1 MANLVDDVTFHNG
14 LVRTRLEKIGEGS
27 GQQSATTA
35 PTEAVMSAEN
45 SAVETTV
52 SLQTTIVE
60 SQESGSSHTPS
71 APTTGTLCPQPQLQ
85 NSMPEQTEEEPRDS
99 GADDSNTTPPPPP
112 PTMLDLELLLPKCM
126 AEVTVERAAQLL
138 KAAKCQER
146 LKKKREREELE
157 GEFSLVGTLKKKLKT
172 AVAAKNNEKR
182 ARAMDNAK
190 AKLAKAK
197 QGHDSSLW
205 DDLLPAKPIK
215 SKYTRL
221 DIWQLGN
228 KAARERKDEQIKAAT
243 VPSLTDARLQLMG
256 QGWAIMDDWA
266 ALCDEACKP
275 CLEQAEYILQTNDD
289 NKHVIFENAVL
300 HDNSAVIDLD
310 TKRDKLGGRARM
322 QLKPG

>member
-1 MANLVDDVTFHNG
+1 
-14 LVRTRLEKIGEGS
+14 
-27 GQQSATTA
+27 
-35 PTEAVMSAEN
+35 
-45 SAVETTV
+45 
-52 SLQTTIVE
+52 
-60 SQESGSSHTPS
+60 
-71 APTTGTLCPQPQLQ
+71 
-85 NSMPEQTEEEPRDS
+85 MPEQTEDEPSDS
-99 GADDSNTTPPPPP
+99 GADDSHRTPPPPP
-112 PTMLDLELLLPKCM
+112 PAILDLELLMPKCV
-126 AEVTVERAAQLL
+126 ADITVERAAQLL

-172 AVAAKNNEKR
+172 AVAAKNKEKR

-256 QGWAIMDDWA
+256 QG
-266 ALCDEACKP
+266 
-275 CLEQAEYILQTNDD
+275 
-289 NKHVIFENAVL
+289 
-300 HDNSAVIDLD
+300 
-310 TKRDKLGGRARM
+310 
-322 QLKPG
+322 